1 MLYWEDNYLYD
12 TENCTRER
20 MPKIALRKYLKAG
33 IWVYGVTFDLNA
45 YAWRDLCWEKL
56 SILMGVK
63 VECHHTEH
71 DVEVINITGNFGVID
86 STVISSF
93 KLPVYLTLN
102 GSGVLHVS
110 LLSFETEVSD
120 SNVITLAT
128 SDVRVDISSA
138 PYLDKCSWASILEFP
153 RKNWLLA
160 SYFTDYKKAP
170 LLSSNTHV
178 FADNFVYDV
187 ALNDFVFDLPFS
199 DLDKLLRVLKPYTDA
214 VVNFYR
220 SSFDEVLGMSFEL
233 PRGNYSGAFNH
244 VRDSNTGRYILT
256 DIYRNVSHP
265 EISRVINIID
275 WFSHDNELIAKTYN
289 HLCSFLR

>member
-1 MLYWEDNYLYD
+1 MLVHGEIYVGRSYPFSW
-12 TENCTRER
+12 
-20 MPKIALRKYLKAG
+20 
-33 IWVYGVTFDLNA
+33 
-45 YAWRDLCWEKL
+45 
-56 SILMGVK
+56 GVK

-71 DVEVINITGNFGVID
+71 GVEVINITGNFGVID

-102 GSGVLHVS
+102 GSGILHVS
-110 LLSFETEVSD
+110 PLSFETEVSD

-138 PYLDKCSWASILEFP
+138 PYLDKCSWSSILEFTG
-153 RKNWLLA
+153 KNWLLA

-170 LLSSNTHV
+170 LISSNTHV

-199 DLDKLLRVLKPYTDA
+199 DLDKLLGVLKPYTDA

-256 DIYRNVSHP
+256 EIYRNVSHP

-275 WFSHDNELIAKTYN
+275 WFSHDNELIAKAYN
-289 HLCSFLR
+289 HLCSYLK